1 MEALDVDPTLGLKC
15 STRAYMALGTSL
27 APGLRLHAYAK
38 RVFNVSPAPRL
49 EYAAQAYRALGACL
63 MPEPRGVRCG
73 PSA

>member
-1 MEALDVDPTLGLKC
+1 
-15 STRAYMALGTSL
+15 MALGTSL

-38 RVFNVSPAPRL
+38 RVFNVSPTPRL